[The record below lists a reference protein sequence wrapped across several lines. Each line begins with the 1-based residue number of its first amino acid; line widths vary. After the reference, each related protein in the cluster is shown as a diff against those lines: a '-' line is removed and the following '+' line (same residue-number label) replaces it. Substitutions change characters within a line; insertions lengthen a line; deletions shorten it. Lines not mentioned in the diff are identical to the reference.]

1 MARLPKVCIIGAG
14 SSGITAC
21 KTFADKGIPFDCFE
35 KSDQVGGNWV
45 FNNKNGM
52 SSAYRSLHIN
62 TSRDKM
68 AFADFPMPS
77 SYPDFP
83 HHTLIAEYFNSYV
96 DHFGLRHRIE
106 FATEVTR
113 CERLPG
119 GVWKVTLDRGATRYY
134 DALCVAN
141 GHHWAARWPSPRFPG
156 HFNGTELH
164 SHSYV
169 DPSSPVDCI
178 DKNVV
183 IVGMGNSA
191 LDIACE
197 LSRSG
202 VARRVHLSVRRGY
215 YFIGKYFGG
224 ATLDA
229 DDPHPSEDPTLLY
242 RLTPGWWQRWR
253 RLRTIRKL
261 FGRPEQ
267 YGLPAPDYPYGAVH
281 PTISSEIAIRL
292 GSGDIT
298 PIANIGEL
306 AGDRVRCVDGREW
319 PADVIIYC
327 TGYDIRFPFFDP
339 SLLDVRDNEIAL
351 FERVVHPEMTNLFF
365 LGLVQPLCAIMP
377 IAEVQAKWMASL
389 LTGEYA
395 LPPTHEIRRRTTED
409 YRHSLGGYLKTA
421 RHTIQVRDCA
431 MYSYGIRR
439 EMARGQRRARR
450 RGYQLE
456 FAPRA
461 HELDSPEPSAARQ
474 TLAGAEPGR
483 IPTHSCG

>member
-1 MARLPKVCIIGAG
+1 MARRPKVCIIGAG
-14 SSGITAC
+14 SSGIVAC
-21 KTFADKGIPFDCFE
+21 KTFAQSGIPFDCFE
-35 KSDQVGGNWV
+35 KSDRPGGNWV
-45 FNNKNGM
+45 FKNNNGM

-68 AFADFPMPS
+68 VFSDFPMPQ

-83 HHTLIAEYFNSYV
+83 HHTLIARYFDSYV
-96 DHFGLRHRIE
+96 DHFGIREHIE
-106 FATEVTR
+106 FETQVTH
-113 CERLPG
+113 CERLPDG
-119 GVWKVTLDRGATRYY
+119 SWQITLDGGDSRTY

-141 GHHWAARWPSPRFPG
+141 GHHWAARWPDPRFPG
-156 HFNGTELH
+156 RFDGSEIH
-164 SHSYV
+164 SHSYI
-169 DPSSPVDCI
+169 DPTDPVDCI

-183 IVGMGNSA
+183 VVGMGNSA

-197 LSRSG
+197 LSRAG
-202 VARRVHLSVRRGY
+202 VARRVFLSVRRGY

-224 ATLDA
+224 QTLDA

-242 RLTPGWWQRWR
+242 RLTPDWWQRRR
-253 RLRTIRKL
+253 RLRKIRAL

-298 PIANIGEL
+298 PIANIAEL
-306 AGDRVRCVDGREW
+306 QGRRVKCTDGRDW

-327 TGYDIRFPFFDP
+327 TGYDIKFPFFDQR
-339 SLLDVRDNEIAL
+339 LLDVHDNEVQL
-351 FERVVHPEMTNLFF
+351 FERVIHPEMTNLFF

-377 IAEVQAKWMASL
+377 IADVQAKWLAAL

-395 LPPTHEIRRRTTED
+395 LPPGDEIRRRTAED
-409 YRHSLGGYLKTA
+409 YRRSLRGYLKTA

-431 MYSYGIRR
+431 MYSFGIRR
-439 EMARGQRRARR
+439 ELERGRRRAGQRARP
-450 RGYQLE
+450 LTP
-456 FAPRA
+456 AP
-461 HELDSPEPSAARQ
+461 
-474 TLAGAEPGR
+474 
-483 IPTHSCG
+483 